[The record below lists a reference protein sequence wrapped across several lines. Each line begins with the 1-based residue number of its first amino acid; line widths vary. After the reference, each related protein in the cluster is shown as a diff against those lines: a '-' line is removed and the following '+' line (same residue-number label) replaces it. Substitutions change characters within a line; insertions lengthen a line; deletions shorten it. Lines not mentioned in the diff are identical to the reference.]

1 MCLSMFFRFSLQTRG
16 QALAN
21 SLSLTHS
28 PQQTHIQSLSL
39 SLYLTRVEPS
49 HSLCLSHSRHVQS
62 VIFGQTQTIFPSLSL
77 PFYLSLF
84 HFPLSN
90 ILSLF
95 SILIYSP
102 SLSISSISLPLSS
115 NSGVRISALFDG
127 ISRCNLTPCPRNGKH
142 HFYYSPFDLS
152 HSHLFKSAVAS
163 KQSIFHSKISKI
175 SLDWI

>member
-1 MCLSMFFRFSLQTRG
+1 MFFRFSLQTRG

-115 NSGVRISALFDG
+115 SLSLSFSLACVKTRTGVIHTDSVTRKKSPNVYK
-127 ISRCNLTPCPRNGKH
+127 SCPKM
-142 HFYYSPFDLS
+142 
-152 HSHLFKSAVAS
+152 
-163 KQSIFHSKISKI
+163 I
-175 SLDWI
+175 